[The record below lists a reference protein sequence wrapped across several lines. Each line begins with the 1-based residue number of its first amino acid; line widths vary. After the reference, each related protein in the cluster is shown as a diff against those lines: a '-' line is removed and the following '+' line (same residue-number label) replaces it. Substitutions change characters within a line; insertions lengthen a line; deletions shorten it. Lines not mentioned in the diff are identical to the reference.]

1 VTFETWQ
8 AFYASDLQSLWSL
21 LPVSLATLVAL
32 LAGVGPRTGG
42 AVPSQAPLVRR
53 FALLFAAISL
63 ADALATT
70 VGLRVLGWSDTR
82 AGLAVVIAFV
92 LIGDFRV
99 FLLLFAL
106 GDAGVRRLRDVAPR
120 AAAWTLLV
128 PASAISVAGAIRL
141 VTGAIETVTI
151 WLLYELFFLAL
162 AVALRQVFVPE
173 AVDPEPPARRAW
185 LRTVLGFVAL
195 YYALWASADVL
206 TAWLGLDLGWALRA
220 LPNQLYYSLFVPFV
234 WLSFFAR
241 RYAAAS
247 ASAQASR

>member
-21 LPVSLATLVAL
+21 LPVSLATLAAL
-32 LAGVGPRTGG
+32 LAGVGPRSGG
-42 AVPSQAPLVRR
+42 AVPAQAPLVRR
-53 FALLFAAISL
+53 WALLFAAVSL
-63 ADALATT
+63 ADALTT
-70 VGLRVLGWSDTR
+70 TLGMRALGWGDTR
-82 AGLAVVIAFV
+82 AALAVVIGFV

-106 GDAGVRRLRDVAPR
+106 GDGSVRRLRDVAPR

-128 PASAISVAGAIRL
+128 PVSAISVAGVIRL
-141 VTGAIETVTI
+141 VTGKVETVTI
-151 WLLYELFFLAL
+151 WLLYEVFFLAL
-162 AVALRQVFVPE
+162 AVALRQVFVPQ
-173 AVDPEPPARRAW
+173 AMDPEPAARRAW
-185 LRTVLGFVAL
+185 LRAVLGFVAL

-206 TAWLGLDLGWALRA
+206 SAWLGLDLGWALRA
-220 LPNQLYYSLFVPFV
+220 IPNQLYYSFFVPFV